1 MDDLSLA
8 LRLADLADEIT
19 TRHVRCDQLTHPPK
33 PDLTPVTEADR
44 AVEQALRKYLASER
58 PDHGVLG
65 EEFGALGTEQARWII
80 DPIDGTKNYLR
91 GVPVYATLIALERAG
106 EQAVGVCSAPAMGRR
121 WWAARGAGAFA
132 DGRPLRVSPV
142 NDLDSAFLCH
152 GSVTGWEEHGPA
164 EPLAAL
170 ARGWWGP

>member
-19 TRHVRCDQLTHPPK
+19 TRHFRSDQLTTWTK

-80 DPIDGTKNYLR
+80 DPIDGTKHCLR
-91 GVPVYATLIALERAG
+91 GVPVYATRLAVARAG
-106 EQAVGVCSAPAMGRR
+106 AQR
-121 WWAARGAGAFA
+121 AG
-132 DGRPLRVSPV
+132 G
-142 NDLDSAFLCH
+142 
-152 GSVTGWEEHGPA
+152 
-164 EPLAAL
+164 
-170 ARGWWGP
+170 